1 MLSFYQGVFMAFT
14 LLNIRDDF
22 PLKRAIKTV
31 ALGRSE
37 SMVDY
42 VTDSMI
48 KAVKMD
54 GKSLG
59 IDVESIL
66 DGSKP

>member
-1 MLSFYQGVFMAFT
+1 MAFT

-22 PLKRAIKTV
+22 PLKRAIKVV
-31 ALGRSE
+31 ALGRAE

-54 GKSLG
+54 GQSLG